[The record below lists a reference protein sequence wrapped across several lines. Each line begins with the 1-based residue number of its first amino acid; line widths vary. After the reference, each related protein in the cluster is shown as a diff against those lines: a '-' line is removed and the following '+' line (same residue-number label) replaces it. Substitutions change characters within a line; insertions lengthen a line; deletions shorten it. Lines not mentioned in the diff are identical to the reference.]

1 MTKFRNYLFLG
12 VAAAALAACQHN
24 YPLGQGFGN
33 SVEHNNALQII
44 DPNPVTAN
52 AGAPNLNGR
61 RAAIAIENYETG
73 EVEEVQIETTTDDD
87 D

>member
-52 AGAPNLNGR
+52 AGAPNLNGK
-61 RAAIAIENYETG
+61 RAAIAIENYEEGTTEELVV
-73 EVEEVQIETTTDDD
+73 EVTTDD
-87 D
+87 

>member
-1 MTKFRNYLFLG
+1 MTKFRNYLFMG
-12 VAAAALAACQHN
+12 VAAVALAACQHN
-24 YPLGQGFGN
+24 HTLRQGFGN
-33 SVEHNNALQII
+33 TSEHNNALQVV

-61 RAAIAIENYETG
+61 RAAIAIENYEIH
-73 EVEEVQIETTTDDD
+73 EVEEFDAEATTDDD

>member
-12 VAAAALAACQHN
+12 VAATALAACQHN

-33 SVEHNNALQII
+33 SVEHNNALQIV

-52 AGAPNLNGR
+52 AEAPNLNGK
-61 RAAIAIENYETG
+61 RAAIAIENYEEDT
-73 EVEEVQIETTTDDD
+73 VEELEVETTTDDD
-87 D
+87 

>member
-1 MTKFRNYLFLG
+1 MTKFRNYLFMG
-12 VAAAALAACQHN
+12 VAAVALAACQHN

-33 SVEHNNALQII
+33 ASEHNNALQII

-61 RAAIAIENYETG
+61 RAAIAIENYEAH
-73 EVEEVQIETTTDDD
+73 EVEEFEAETTTDGD
-87 D
+87 

>member
-12 VAAAALAACQHN
+12 VAAVALAACQHN

-33 SVEHNNALQII
+33 SVEHNNALQVV

-73 EVEEVQIETTTDDD
+73 EIEELQVETTTDD
-87 D
+87 

>member
-24 YPLGQGFGN
+24 YPLRQGFGN
-33 SVEHNNALQII
+33 SVEHNNALQIV

-73 EVEEVQIETTTDDD
+73 EVEEVEAETTTEDD
-87 D
+87 